1 MKTFLQVDALNKSFG
16 SNTVLHNISFEIES
30 GESVALV
37 GPSGCGKSTLLN
49 IIGLLETLDSGTINL
64 EGRTY
69 PSINSKKATLMR
81 RTEINY
87 LFQSFALIN
96 DWKVSK
102 NLLLALQ
109 YTKLSKQE
117 QECLIRAALENYGIG
132 EKFDAVVNELS
143 GGEKQRVAIARAMI
157 KPGNLILADE
167 PTGSLD
173 KAMATIVID
182 SLLDSVHA
190 NHKTLL
196 MVTHDMDI
204 AQRCD
209 RIIELPKHHRS
220 INGVKHV

>member
-16 SNTVLHNISFEIES
+16 SNIVLHNISFKIES

-49 IIGLLETLDSGTINL
+49 IIGLLETLDSGTISL
-64 EGRTY
+64 EGKTY
-69 PSINSKKATLMR
+69 PLINSKKATLMR

-96 DWKVSK
+96 DWKVSR

-117 QECLIRAALENYGIG
+117 QERLIRTALENYGIG
-132 EKFDAVVNELS
+132 EKYGAVVNELS

-196 MVTHDMDI
+196 MVTHDMNI

-209 RIIELPKHHRS
+209 RIIELPKPQ
-220 INGVKHV
+220 

>member
-1 MKTFLQVDALNKSFG
+1 MKTFLHVDTLNKSFG

-64 EGRTY
+64 EGRVY

-117 QECLIRAALENYGIG
+117 QERLIRTALENYGIG

-182 SLLDSVHA
+182 SLLDSVRA

-196 MVTHDMDI
+196 MVTHDMGI

-209 RIIELPKHHRS
+209 RIIELPKHQ
-220 INGVKHV
+220 

>member
-49 IIGLLETLDSGTINL
+49 IIGLLETLDSGTIEL
-64 EGRTY
+64 EGKVY

-117 QECLIRAALENYGIG
+117 QERQIKAALEGYGIG
-132 EKFDAVVNELS
+132 EKYDAAVNELS

-173 KAMATIVID
+173 KAMATIVIN

-196 MVTHDMDI
+196 MVTHDMGI

-209 RIIELPKHHRS
+209 RIIELPKHQ
-220 INGVKHV
+220 

>member
-64 EGRTY
+64 EGKVY

-117 QECLIRAALENYGIG
+117 QERLIRTALENYGIG

-196 MVTHDMDI
+196 MVTHDMGI

-209 RIIELPKHHRS
+209 RIIELPKHQ
-220 INGVKHV
+220 

>member
-64 EGRTY
+64 EGRAY

-102 NLLLALQ
+102 NLSLALQ

-117 QECLIRAALENYGIG
+117 QERLIRTALENYGIG

-196 MVTHDMDI
+196 MVTHDMGI

-209 RIIELPKHHRS
+209 RIIELPKHQ
-220 INGVKHV
+220 

>member
-16 SNTVLHNISFEIES
+16 SNTVLHNISFEIQS

-209 RIIELPKHHRS
+209 RIIELPKHQ
-220 INGVKHV
+220 

>member
-64 EGRTY
+64 EGKTY

-117 QECLIRAALENYGIG
+117 QERLIRTALENYGIG

-196 MVTHDMDI
+196 MVTHDMGI
-204 AQRCD
+204 AKRCD
-209 RIIELPKHHRS
+209 RIIELPKHQ
-220 INGVKHV
+220 

>member
-16 SNTVLHNISFEIES
+16 SNIVLHNISFEIES

-64 EGRTY
+64 EGKAY

-117 QECLIRAALENYGIG
+117 QERLIRTALENYGIG
-132 EKFDAVVNELS
+132 EKYDAVVNELS

-196 MVTHDMDI
+196 MVTHDMGI

-209 RIIELPKHHRS
+209 RIIELPKHQ
-220 INGVKHV
+220 

>member
-49 IIGLLETLDSGTINL
+49 IIGLLETLDSGAISL
-64 EGRTY
+64 EGRAY
-69 PSINSKKATLMR
+69 PSINSKRATLMR

-117 QECLIRAALENYGIG
+117 QERLIRTALENYGID

-196 MVTHDMDI
+196 MVTHDMGI

-209 RIIELPKHHRS
+209 RIIELPKHQ
-220 INGVKHV
+220 

>member
-49 IIGLLETLDSGTINL
+49 IIGLLETLDSGTVNL

-117 QECLIRAALENYGIG
+117 QERLIRTALENYEIG

-196 MVTHDMDI
+196 MVTHDMGI

-209 RIIELPKHHRS
+209 RIIELPKHQ
-220 INGVKHV
+220 

>member
-64 EGRTY
+64 EGKAY

-117 QECLIRAALENYGIG
+117 QERLIRTALENYGIG

-143 GGEKQRVAIARAMI
+143 GGEKQRVAITRAMI

-196 MVTHDMDI
+196 MVTHDMGI

-209 RIIELPKHHRS
+209 RIIELPKHQ
-220 INGVKHV
+220 

>member
-16 SNTVLHNISFEIES
+16 NNTVLHNISFEIES

-49 IIGLLETLDSGTINL
+49 IIGLLETFDSGTINL

-96 DWKVSK
+96 DWKVSR

-117 QECLIRAALENYGIG
+117 QERLIRTALENYGIG
-132 EKFDAVVNELS
+132 EKYGAVVNELS

-196 MVTHDMDI
+196 MVTHDMGI

-209 RIIELPKHHRS
+209 RIIELPKHQ
-220 INGVKHV
+220 

>member
-16 SNTVLHNISFEIES
+16 SNTVLHNISFEIQS

-49 IIGLLETLDSGTINL
+49 IIGLLETLDSGKINL
-64 EGRTY
+64 EGRAY

-87 LFQSFALIN
+87 LFQFFALIN

-117 QECLIRAALENYGIG
+117 QEHLIRAALENYGIV
-132 EKFDAVVNELS
+132 EKYDAVVNELS

-182 SLLDSVHA
+182 SLLDSVHV

-196 MVTHDMDI
+196 MVTHDMSI

-209 RIIELPKHHRS
+209 RIIELPRHQ
-220 INGVKHV
+220 

>member
-16 SNTVLHNISFEIES
+16 SNTVLHNISFEIQS

-64 EGRTY
+64 EGRVY

-117 QECLIRAALENYGIG
+117 QERLIRTALENYGIG

-182 SLLDSVHA
+182 SLLDSVRA

-196 MVTHDMDI
+196 MVTHDMGI

-209 RIIELPKHHRS
+209 RIIELPKHQ
-220 INGVKHV
+220 

>member
-117 QECLIRAALENYGIG
+117 QEHLIRATLENYGIG

-182 SLLDSVHA
+182 SLLDSVRA

-196 MVTHDMDI
+196 MVTHDMSI

-209 RIIELPKHHRS
+209 RIIELPKHQ
-220 INGVKHV
+220 

>member
-64 EGRTY
+64 EGKAY

-117 QECLIRAALENYGIG
+117 QERLIRTSLENYEIG

-196 MVTHDMDI
+196 MVTHDMGI

-209 RIIELPKHHRS
+209 RIIELPKHQ
-220 INGVKHV
+220 

>member
-49 IIGLLETLDSGTINL
+49 IIGLLETLDSGAISL
-64 EGRTY
+64 EGRAY

-117 QECLIRAALENYGIG
+117 QERLIRTALENYGIG

-196 MVTHDMDI
+196 MVTHDMGI

-209 RIIELPKHHRS
+209 RIIELPKHQ
-220 INGVKHV
+220 

>member
-117 QECLIRAALENYGIG
+117 QERLIRTALENYGIG

-182 SLLDSVHA
+182 SLLDSVRA

-196 MVTHDMDI
+196 MVTHDMSI

-209 RIIELPKHHRS
+209 RIIELPKHQ
-220 INGVKHV
+220 

>member
-1 MKTFLQVDALNKSFG
+1 MKIFLQVDALNKSFG

-49 IIGLLETLDSGTINL
+49 IIGLLETLDSGTVNL

-117 QECLIRAALENYGIG
+117 QERLIRTALENYGIG

-196 MVTHDMDI
+196 MVTHDMSI

-209 RIIELPKHHRS
+209 RIIELPKHQ
-220 INGVKHV
+220 

>member
-16 SNTVLHNISFEIES
+16 SNTVLHSISFEIES

-64 EGRTY
+64 EGRAY

-117 QECLIRAALENYGIG
+117 QERLIRATLESYGIG

-196 MVTHDMDI
+196 MVTHDMGI

-209 RIIELPKHHRS
+209 RIIELPKHQ
-220 INGVKHV
+220 

>member
-16 SNTVLHNISFEIES
+16 SNTVLHSISFEIES

-69 PSINSKKATLMR
+69 PSINSKKATFMR

-109 YTKLSKQE
+109 YTELSKQE
-117 QECLIRAALENYGIG
+117 QERLIRTALENYGIG

-196 MVTHDMDI
+196 MVTHDMGI

-209 RIIELPKHHRS
+209 RIIELPKHQ
-220 INGVKHV
+220 

>member
-1 MKTFLQVDALNKSFG
+1 MKTFLQVDALNKSFR

-132 EKFDAVVNELS
+132 EKFNAVVNELS

-209 RIIELPKHHRS
+209 RIIELPKHQ
-220 INGVKHV
+220 

>member
-64 EGRTY
+64 EGRAY
-69 PSINSKKATLMR
+69 PLINSKKATLMR

-117 QECLIRAALENYGIG
+117 QERLIRAALENYGIS

-204 AQRCD
+204 AQRCN
-209 RIIELPKHHRS
+209 RIIELPKHQ
-220 INGVKHV
+220 

>member
-64 EGRTY
+64 EGKAY

-117 QECLIRAALENYGIG
+117 QERLIRTALENYGIG

-173 KAMATIVID
+173 KAMATIVIN

-196 MVTHDMDI
+196 MVTHDMSI

-209 RIIELPKHHRS
+209 RFILLPS
-220 INGVKHV
+220 LI

>member
-1 MKTFLQVDALNKSFG
+1 M
-16 SNTVLHNISFEIES
+16 
-30 GESVALV
+30 
-37 GPSGCGKSTLLN
+37 
-49 IIGLLETLDSGTINL
+49 
-64 EGRTY
+64 
-69 PSINSKKATLMR
+69 
-81 RTEINY
+81 
-87 LFQSFALIN
+87 
-96 DWKVSK
+96 
-102 NLLLALQ
+102 
-109 YTKLSKQE
+109 
-117 QECLIRAALENYGIG
+117 ENYGIG

-196 MVTHDMDI
+196 MVTHDMGI

-209 RIIELPKHHRS
+209 RIIELPKHQ
-220 INGVKHV
+220 

>member
-117 QECLIRAALENYGIG
+117 QEHLIKTALESYGIG
-132 EKFDAVVNELS
+132 GKFDAVVNELS

-182 SLLDSVHA
+182 SLLDSVRA

-196 MVTHDMDI
+196 MVTHDMSI

-209 RIIELPKHHRS
+209 RIIELPKHQ
-220 INGVKHV
+220 

>member
-64 EGRTY
+64 EGKAY
-69 PSINSKKATLMR
+69 PSINSKKATFMR

-117 QECLIRAALENYGIG
+117 QERLIRTALENYGIG

-196 MVTHDMDI
+196 MVTHDMGI

-209 RIIELPKHHRS
+209 RIIELPKHQ
-220 INGVKHV
+220 

>member
-16 SNTVLHNISFEIES
+16 SNIVLHNISFEIES

-64 EGRTY
+64 EGKAY

-117 QECLIRAALENYGIG
+117 QERLIRTALENYGIG

-182 SLLDSVHA
+182 SLLDSVQA

-196 MVTHDMDI
+196 MVTHDIGI

-209 RIIELPKHHRS
+209 RIIKLPKYQ
-220 INGVKHV
+220 

>member
-49 IIGLLETLDSGTINL
+49 IIGLLETLDSGAISL
-64 EGRTY
+64 EGRAY
-69 PSINSKKATLMR
+69 PSINSKKATIMR

-117 QECLIRAALENYGIG
+117 QERLIRTALENYGIG

-196 MVTHDMDI
+196 MVTHDMGI

-209 RIIELPKHHRS
+209 RIIELPKHQ
-220 INGVKHV
+220 

>member
-49 IIGLLETLDSGTINL
+49 IIGLLETLDSGTVNL

-69 PSINSKKATLMR
+69 PSINSKKATLMT
-81 RTEINY
+81 RTENNY
-87 LFQSFALIN
+87 LFQSYALIN

-102 NLLLALQ
+102 NLILALQ

-117 QECLIRAALENYGIG
+117 QERLIRTALENYGIG

-196 MVTHDMDI
+196 MVTHDMGI

-209 RIIELPKHHRS
+209 RIIELPKHQ
-220 INGVKHV
+220 

>member
-69 PSINSKKATLMR
+69 PSINSKKATFMR

-117 QECLIRAALENYGIG
+117 QERLIRTALENYGIG

-196 MVTHDMDI
+196 MVTHDMGI
-204 AQRCD
+204 AKRCD
-209 RIIELPKHHRS
+209 RIIELPKHQ
-220 INGVKHV
+220 

>member
-1 MKTFLQVDALNKSFG
+1 MKTFLQIDALNKSFG

-64 EGRTY
+64 EGKAY

-117 QECLIRAALENYGIG
+117 QERLIRTALENYGIG

-196 MVTHDMDI
+196 MVTHDMGI

-209 RIIELPKHHRS
+209 RIIELPKHQ
-220 INGVKHV
+220 

>member
-1 MKTFLQVDALNKSFG
+1 MKTFLQVDTLNKSFG
-16 SNTVLHNISFEIES
+16 SNTVLQNISFEIES

-109 YTKLSKQE
+109 YIKLSKQE
-117 QECLIRAALENYGIG
+117 QERLIRTALENYGIG

-196 MVTHDMDI
+196 MVTHDMGI

-209 RIIELPKHHRS
+209 RIIELPKHQ
-220 INGVKHV
+220 

>member
-1 MKTFLQVDALNKSFG
+1 MKIFLQVDALNKSFG
-16 SNTVLHNISFEIES
+16 NNTVLHNISFEIES

-49 IIGLLETLDSGTINL
+49 IIGLLETLDSGTVNL

-117 QECLIRAALENYGIG
+117 QERLIRTALENYGIG

-196 MVTHDMDI
+196 MVTHDMGI

-209 RIIELPKHHRS
+209 RIIELPKHQ
-220 INGVKHV
+220 

>member
-37 GPSGCGKSTLLN
+37 GPSGCGKLTLLN

-64 EGRTY
+64 EGKTY

-117 QECLIRAALENYGIG
+117 QERLIRTALENYGIG

-182 SLLDSVHA
+182 SLLGSVHA

-196 MVTHDMDI
+196 MVTHDMGI

-209 RIIELPKHHRS
+209 RIIELPKHQ
-220 INGVKHV
+220 

>member
-64 EGRTY
+64 EGKAY

-117 QECLIRAALENYGIG
+117 QERLIRTALENYGIG

-196 MVTHDMDI
+196 MVTHDTGI

-209 RIIELPKHHRS
+209 RIIELPKHQ
-220 INGVKHV
+220 

>member
-64 EGRTY
+64 EGRAY
-69 PSINSKKATLMR
+69 PSINSKKATIMR

-102 NLLLALQ
+102 NLALALQ
-109 YTKLSKQE
+109 YTKSSRQE
-117 QECLIRAALENYGIG
+117 QERLIRAALEGYGIG
-132 EKFDAVVNELS
+132 EKYDAVVNELS

-182 SLLDSVHA
+182 SLLDSVRA

-196 MVTHDMDI
+196 MVTHDMSF

-209 RIIELPKHHRS
+209 RIIELPKHQ
-220 INGVKHV
+220 

>member
-1 MKTFLQVDALNKSFG
+1 MKTFLQVDTLNKSFG

-64 EGRTY
+64 EGRAY
-69 PSINSKKATLMR
+69 PSINSKKATIMR

-102 NLLLALQ
+102 NLSLALQ
-109 YTKLSKQE
+109 YTKLSRQE
-117 QECLIRAALENYGIG
+117 QERLIRAALEGYGIG
-132 EKFDAVVNELS
+132 EKYDAVVNELS

-182 SLLDSVHA
+182 SLLDSVRA

-196 MVTHDMDI
+196 MVTHDMSI

-209 RIIELPKHHRS
+209 RIIELPKHQ
-220 INGVKHV
+220 

>member
-37 GPSGCGKSTLLN
+37 GTSGCGKSTLLN

-64 EGRTY
+64 EGRAY
-69 PSINSKKATLMR
+69 PSINSQKATLMR

-117 QECLIRAALENYGIG
+117 QERLIRTALENYGIG

-196 MVTHDMDI
+196 MVTHDMGI

-209 RIIELPKHHRS
+209 RIIELPKHQ
-220 INGVKHV
+220 

>member
-117 QECLIRAALENYGIG
+117 QERLIRAALENYGIC

-143 GGEKQRVAIARAMI
+143 GGEKQRVAIVRAMI

-196 MVTHDMDI
+196 MVTHDMGI

-209 RIIELPKHHRS
+209 RIIELPKHQ
-220 INGVKHV
+220 